1 MELVF
6 AMAIGALTAS
16 GVYLLL
22 RGRTFP
28 VVVGLTLLSY
38 GVNLF
43 LFSSGRL
50 ATGQQPIL
58 GTAENYTDPLPQAL
72 VLTAIV
78 IGFAMTAFVVVL
90 SLRSLADNDDDH
102 VDGRKPYRSPAP
114 EEEEEENSK

>member
-6 AMAIGALTAS
+6 ALVIGALTSS
-16 GVYLLL
+16 GVYLIL
-22 RGRTFP
+22 RSLTFP
-28 VVVGLTLLSY
+28 VVVGLTMLSY

-50 ATGQQPIL
+50 ATGQQPVL
-58 GTAENYTDPLPQAL
+58 GTAATHSDPLPQAL

-90 SLRSLADNDDDH
+90 SLRNLADNDDDH
-102 VDGRKPYRSPAP
+102 VDGKQPYKSPAP
-114 EEEEEENSK
+114 EEEEEVTGK